1 MNIQTIQLDVTKAP
15 STLPVVRLRQGDKN
29 GTTLRAEMYDDGE
42 ELALAGYDVKF
53 CMRVPDDW
61 GYYEVSGYATGN
73 VATFLIDETYA
84 AGTSGKT
91 DTAYVEVLDGESVI
105 YSTGN
110 ICVIV
115 LPSATEGR
123 QAGTYTNG
131 VERFIEESEQR
142 VDDAIAAI
150 GEISELAV
158 PLMSADVRGGA
169 KLGSGL
175 EIVDGYLNATGGS
188 EYELPTMSASTK
200 GGAKLGSGLAVANDR
215 LSLQGEVF
223 TQAEKSK
230 LAGIDPGANAYELPT
245 ATTSTL
251 GGVKPDGTT
260 ITADADG
267 TIHGASTYELPPAT
281 TSTLG
286 GVKPDG
292 TTVTV
297 DADGTIHSAGGSS
310 KPYQLWKPDGSAVV
324 VETTASYGVREGYST
339 TASGTRAHAE
349 GSGTKAT
356 GDYAHAEG
364 VTTTAS
370 GGYGCHAE
378 GYGTTASGIR
388 ADHAEG
394 QNTTAS
400 GGSSHA
406 EGAGTEASGGASH
419 AEGAY
424 TVASGSWTHAA
435 GYYTIAQRGFQT
447 VVGEYNI
454 ADTGGDSRFG
464 LGDYALIVGNGTQSN
479 ARSNALA
486 TRWDGLTDI
495 AASKIGTQSTGYP
508 DNTMFPLFIWST
520 TNPETYTGTY
530 PISPC
535 FVYYTGNNGLYYCTN

>member
-230 LAGIDPGANAYELPT
+230 LAGIDPGANAYELP
-245 ATTSTL
+245 
-251 GGVKPDGTT
+251 
-260 ITADADG
+260 
-267 TIHGASTYELPPAT
+267 PAT

-297 DADGTIHSAGGSS
+297 DADGTIHGASS
-310 KPYQLWKPDGSAVV
+310 YDLPTMSSAVKGG
-324 VETTASYGVREGYST
+324 AKL
-339 TASGTRAHAE
+339 
-349 GSGTKAT
+349 GSGLAVANDMLSVDASTVANGVLPVAQGGTGATTESVSRTRFGSVPLGRCPSSPSSPNKVVDNTGFNNTTNQPYAGARIAVKFANYANNAELCTIDTGNAQYQIWINGAATSASNPLIITEGAIAEFIFDGTQWHYLGNNIDGYQDYDANQAIADNAAAIDTLRESVFLTDLTKKVIFHHWAT
-356 GDYAHAEG
+356 GLQIDFED
-364 VTTTAS
+364 AS
-370 GGYGCHAE
+370 ENGFALV
-378 GYGTTASGIR
+378 
-388 ADHAEG
+388 ADMNEISLYKI
-394 QNTTAS
+394 T
-400 GGSSHA
+400 
-406 EGAGTEASGGASH
+406 AGTFAKQKRIA
-419 AEGAY
+419 
-424 TVASGSWTHAA
+424 WT
-435 GYYTIAQRGFQT
+435 
-447 VVGEYNI
+447 
-454 ADTGGDSRFG
+454 
-464 LGDYALIVGNGTQSN
+464 
-479 ARSNALA
+479 
-486 TRWDGLTDI
+486 
-495 AASKIGTQSTGYP
+495 
-508 DNTMFPLFIWST
+508 
-520 TNPETYTGTY
+520 
-530 PISPC
+530 
-535 FVYYTGNNGLYYCTN
+535 

>member
-1 MNIQTIQLDVTKAP
+1 MNVQTIQLDVTKAP
-15 STLPVVRLRQGDKN
+15 STLPVIRLRQGDRN
-29 GTTLRAEMYDDGE
+29 GTTVRAELYDDGE
-42 ELALAGYDVKF
+42 PLQLAGYDVKF
-53 CMRVPDDW
+53 CMRVPEDW
-61 GYYEVSGYATGN
+61 GYYEVDGYATGN

-84 AGTSGKT
+84 AGNSGKT
-91 DTAYVEVLDGESVI
+91 DTAYVEVLDGEDVI

-110 ICVIV
+110 VHVVV
-115 LPSATEGR
+115 LPSATEGG

-310 KPYQLWKPDGSAVV
+310 KPYQLWRPDGSAVV
-324 VETTASYGVREGYST
+324 ASATNNDGLTVGTGASANSSSFAAGSNAKATGAWSTALGSNA
-339 TASGTRAHAE
+339 TASGQQSLAL
-349 GSGTKAT
+349 GN
-356 GDYAHAEG
+356 
-364 VTTTAS
+364 TTTAS
-370 GGYGCHAE
+370 AYMSTAI
-378 GYGTTASGIR
+378 GTLAKATGSWAS
-388 ADHAEG
+388 AF
-394 QNTTAS
+394 
-400 GGSSHA
+400 
-406 EGAGTEASGGASH
+406 GAGSEAAGRYSH
-419 AEGAY
+419 SE
-424 TVASGSWTHAA
+424 
-435 GYYTIAQRGFQT
+435 GYYTKASGAFQT
-447 VVGEYNI
+447 AIGSCNVEDASPSNNQ
-454 ADTGGDSRFG
+454 
-464 LGDYALIVGNGTQSN
+464 LGDDAERSTYAFIIGNGKQAS
-479 ARSNALA
+479 RSNALA
-486 TRWDGLTDI
+486 TRWNGLTDI